1 MKIEPLIGIVIILLL
16 IFSNGFFAMAEI
28 ALLSVRKSRLEK
40 LANEGDKRAARTLK
54 LAHNPNQLLSTTQ
67 IGITLVGILSGV
79 LAGSTLSD
87 SFAGTLQKWGVSTPY
102 NNIISYTLFV
112 VLTTFLSLVIGEL
125 VPKRMALSDPEKFS
139 MRASGVMN
147 GLEWVARPL
156 VKLLS
161 KSTDLGLKI
170 MRIRPNTVPTVT
182 EEEIKILLE
191 KGAEGGVFEESE
203 QDMVEGVFRFG
214 DRTIDDIMT
223 PRSDIEWLDLEES
236 SKKLTEQVLNSHHT
250 RFPVGKGSLDNVLG
264 ILLLKDLLAARMKTE
279 KVDFESIL
287 TPILFVPESLE
298 ALKLLDQ
305 FKKSGSEIAIVIDEY
320 GGTLGLVTLHD
331 VLTSIVGEIPLPGE
345 IAEPQV
351 IERDD
356 GSWLL
361 DGLLPVEELKELL
374 DVTELPDE
382 EKIGYQTVS
391 GFLMSQLDNIPVSGQ
406 SFNWNGWHFEVMDMD
421 GRRVDKILVDRM
433 PLEHKPHKEPEEKP
447 GMK

>member
-1 MKIEPLIGIVIILLL
+1 LKLEPLIGIAIILLL
-16 IFSNGFFAMAEI
+16 VFSNGFFAMAEI

-40 LANEGDKRAARTLK
+40 LANEGNKRAATALR
-54 LAHNPNQLLSTTQ
+54 LARNPNQLLSTAQ

-79 LAGSTLSD
+79 LAGSTLSY
-87 SFAGTLQKWGVSTPY
+87 SFAVTLQNWGIKAPF
-102 NNIISYTLFV
+102 NHIISYTLFV
-112 VLTTFLSLVIGEL
+112 VLTTYLSLVIGEL
-125 VPKRMALSDPEKFS
+125 IPKRLALNDPEKFS
-139 MRASGVMN
+139 LKAAGFMG
-147 GLEWVARPL
+147 GLEWLATPL
-156 VKLLS
+156 VRLLS

-170 MRIRPNTVPTVT
+170 MRVKPKPVPTVT

-191 KGAEGGVFEESE
+191 KGAQVGVFEESE

-236 SKKLTEQVLNSHHT
+236 PKKLTEQVLSSHHT

-264 ILLLKDLLAARMKTE
+264 ILLLKDLLAARLKNDE
-279 KVDFESIL
+279 VDFEAIL

-331 VLTSIVGEIPLPGE
+331 VLTAIVGEIPLPGE
-345 IAEPQV
+345 TAEPQV
-351 IERDD
+351 IERED

-361 DGLLPVEELKELL
+361 DGLLPVEELKDLI
-374 DVTELPDE
+374 DVAELPDE
-382 EKIGYQTVS
+382 DKIGFQTVG
-391 GFLMSQLDNIPVSGQ
+391 GFLMSQLDGIPISGQ
-406 SFNWNGWHFEVMDMD
+406 FFNWQGWHFEVMDMD
-421 GRRVDKILVDRM
+421 GRRVDKILVTRIKQI
-433 PLEHKPHKEPEEKP
+433 PEHKK
-447 GMK
+447 

>member
-1 MKIEPLIGIVIILLL
+1 
-16 IFSNGFFAMAEI
+16 MAEI

-40 LANEGDKRAARTLK
+40 LANEGDKRAARALR
-54 LAHNPNQLLSTTQ
+54 LARNPNQLLSTTQ
-67 IGITLVGILSGV
+67 IGITLVGIISGV
-79 LAGSTLSD
+79 LAGSTLGD
-87 SFAGTLQKWGVSTPY
+87 SFAGTLQKWGVAAPY

-112 VLTTFLSLVIGEL
+112 VITTYLSLVIGEL
-125 VPKRMALSDPEKFS
+125 IPKRMALNDPEKFS
-139 MRASGVMN
+139 MQASGIMR
-147 GLEWVARPL
+147 GLEWIATPL

-161 KSTDLGLKI
+161 KSTELGLKI
-170 MRIRPNTVPTVT
+170 MRIKPNTIPTVS

-191 KGAEGGVFEESE
+191 KGAQGGVFEESE

-236 SKKLTEQVLNSHHT
+236 SKNLTEQVLKSHHT

-264 ILLLKDLLAARMKTE
+264 ILLLKDLLAARLKTE
-279 KVDFESIL
+279 KIDFESIL

-298 ALKLLDQ
+298 ALKLLDK
-305 FKKSGSEIAIVIDEY
+305 FKDSGSEIAIVVDEY

-345 IAEPQV
+345 VVEPQV

-391 GFLMSQLDNIPVSGQ
+391 GFLMSQLDGIPVSGQ
-406 SFNWNGWHFEVMDMD
+406 SFNWQNWHFEVMDMD
-421 GRRVDKILVDRM
+421 GRRVDKILVSRI
-433 PLEHKPHKEPEEKP
+433 PAEHKAPKPEPENPKN
-447 GMK
+447 K